1 MCVEP
6 ITESNGTKT
15 TERLVEGQ
23 SQVGVSSGKS
33 V

>member
-15 TERLVEGQ
+15 TEVEGQ